1 MYFINNNNNNVLLRQ
16 WSTNITKHVV
26 RMTVALANSTTLI
39 VLIILTSLQSS
50 RNVML
55 SDRL

>member
-1 MYFINNNNNNVLLRQ
+1 MALANSTTPIVL
-16 WSTNITKHVV
+16 IMV
-26 RMTVALANSTTLI
+26 RMAVALANSTTLI
-39 VLIILTSLQSS
+39 VLIILTSLPSS